1 MQGLKMMKNFKM
13 HIKFFNKVKFDATRS
28 YKKGVKM
35 NKRKIVL
42 VLILI
47 GLLVSTNC
55 TFEADAADNQ
65 LLSLI
70 RSEAEQGNI
79 KLQYQLGLMY
89 LQGENYEQAVS
100 WFKKAAQQGD
110 KSSQYQLGWIYEN
123 GLGVKK
129 DIEEAMNWYKKSAG
143 QPKSNNFSLSRFK
156 NFNRIKKKLAVET
169 VNQAEKI
176 HDIVAKELNKKGQS
190 IDKTSPEMI
199 LFLTLAK
206 IKNQVEDRGI
216 LSDLKLTGDNY
227 LVSRKGKVL
236 VHSNQQLEGENYANK
251 SFFKQMRQVSQG
263 KTINNVELPS
273 QVLIVN
279 YVIHTTEQE
288 GFIIFFSRM
297 ADLGW
302 YYVTQ
307 VKIW

>member
-1 MQGLKMMKNFKM
+1 
-13 HIKFFNKVKFDATRS
+13 
-28 YKKGVKM
+28 M

-42 VLILI
+42 ALILI
-47 GLLVSTNC
+47 GLLVSTNF
-55 TFEADAADNQ
+55 TFEAAAADNQ

-70 RSEAEQGNI
+70 RSEAEQGNV
-79 KLQYQLGLMY
+79 KLQYQLGQMY
-89 LQGENYEQAVS
+89 LQGENVETDYEQAVS

-110 KSSQYQLGWIYEN
+110 KNSQYQLGRIYEH

-129 DIEEAMNWYKKSAG
+129 DIKVAMNWYKKSAG
-143 QPKSNNFSLSRFK
+143 QPKSNNFSLSKFK

-176 HDIVAKELNKKGQS
+176 HDIVAKELNNKGQT

-206 IKNQVEDRGI
+206 IKNQVEDSGI
-216 LSDLKLTGDNY
+216 LSDLKVTGDNY
-227 LVSRKGKVL
+227 LVSGKGKVL
-236 VHSNQQLEGENYANK
+236 VHSNQQLEGENYADK
-251 SFFKQMRQVSQG
+251 SFFKQMKQVSRG

-273 QVLIVN
+273 QVLAVN
-279 YVIHTTEQE
+279 YVIHTTEQA
-288 GFIIFFSRM
+288 GFIIFFSRIT
-297 ADLGW
+297 DLGW